1 MSYVDTNSFANV
13 GNTSSS
19 TFKKQHEISFEPEIN
34 EMINNFLQT
43 LKTNSQPTSR
53 SSYTVSLETLNV
65 LKKFI
70 GFMKFHTTEEFMN
83 NLKKL
88 DLLMEGNI
96 KPKGII
102 GSAVLKKEF
111 CCGNMI
117 RRVIFMLRE
126 EINNYNN
133 SLKQTGDIDED
144 KANNKPVGSM
154 FDLLARLPKEQP
166 QVNSNT
172 KSKKFEIRATAIN
185 IIRELTDEVKNI
197 DEQIFQIGID
207 LIHDN
212 EILLIPTPDSKTI
225 LNFLIN
231 VKKDKNWK
239 KRNFTCIITES
250 YPNNLQKAQKFA
262 LKLSDLG
269 IDTIIIPDSMVFAVM
284 NKIGKVVIG
293 CKQIFSNGSA
303 IVSSTGVQT
312 VVQCAKEFRVPIIVM
327 AGLYKL
333 SSISPFDIKENYL
346 EVGGSKLT
354 GNLLPKQHK
363 VTGHEGD
370 YSRLMMVNNIND
382 FIAAEFIDIIITNT
396 GAYSPSFMY
405 RVVADNYE
413 YS

>member
-1 MSYVDTNSFANV
+1 MTTVNIKN
-13 GNTSSS
+13 
-19 TFKKQHEISFEPEIN
+19 KEKLSFEPEIN
-34 EMINNFLQT
+34 ELINKFLQS

-53 SSYTVSLETLNV
+53 SSYTISLETLNV

-102 GSAVLKKEF
+102 GSTVLKKEF

-126 EINNYNN
+126 EINNYNSSMKQNHDAEDN
-133 SLKQTGDIDED
+133 S
-144 KANNKPVGSM
+144 ASKPVGSM
-154 FDLLARLPKEQP
+154 FDLLARLPKEQAA
-166 QVNSNT
+166 SSFNT
-172 KSKKFEIRATAIN
+172 KVKKFDIRATAIN

-197 DEQIFQIGID
+197 DEQIFQIGVD

-250 YPNNLQKAQKFA
+250 YPNNLEKAQKFA

-284 NKIGKVVIG
+284 NKIGKVIIG

-354 GNLLPKQHK
+354 GSLLPKQHQ
-363 VTGHEGD
+363 VVGDEGD
-370 YSRLMMVNNIND
+370 YSRLIMVNNIND

-413 YS
+413 SA

>member
-1 MSYVDTNSFANV
+1 MSSVNI
-13 GNTSSS
+13 
-19 TFKKQHEISFEPEIN
+19 KHKEKLSFEPEIN
-34 EMINNFLQT
+34 ELINKFLQS

-53 SSYTVSLETLNV
+53 SSYTISLETLNV

-126 EINNYNN
+126 EINNYN
-133 SLKQTGDIDED
+133 STIKQNHDSED
-144 KANNKPVGSM
+144 NLASKPVGSM
-154 FDLLARLPKEQP
+154 FDLLARLPKEQASS
-166 QVNSNT
+166 NSNN
-172 KSKKFEIRATAIN
+172 KGKKFDIRATAIN

-197 DEQIFQIGID
+197 DEQIFQIGVD

-250 YPNNLQKAQKFA
+250 YPNNLDKAQKFA

-269 IDTIIIPDSMVFAVM
+269 IDTIIIPDSMIFAVM
-284 NKIGKVVIG
+284 SKIGKVIIG

-354 GNLLPKQHK
+354 GSLLPKQHT
-363 VTGHEGD
+363 VVGDEGD
-370 YSRLMMVNNIND
+370 YSRLIMVNNIND

-413 YS
+413 SV

>member
-1 MSYVDTNSFANV
+1 MSSVNI
-13 GNTSSS
+13 
-19 TFKKQHEISFEPEIN
+19 KHKEKLSFEPEIN
-34 EMINNFLQT
+34 ELINKFLQS

-53 SSYTVSLETLNV
+53 SSYTISLETLNV

-102 GSAVLKKEF
+102 GSTVLKKEF

-126 EINNYNN
+126 EINNYN
-133 SLKQTGDIDED
+133 STIKQNHDSED
-144 KANNKPVGSM
+144 NLASKPVGSM
-154 FDLLARLPKEQP
+154 FDLLARLPKEQASS
-166 QVNSNT
+166 NSNN
-172 KSKKFEIRATAIN
+172 KGKKFDIRATAIN

-197 DEQIFQIGID
+197 DEQIFQIGVD

-250 YPNNLQKAQKFA
+250 YPNNLDKAQKFA

-269 IDTIIIPDSMVFAVM
+269 IDTIIIPDSMIFAVM
-284 NKIGKVVIG
+284 SKIGKVIIG

-354 GNLLPKQHK
+354 GSLLPKQHT
-363 VTGHEGD
+363 VVGDEGD
-370 YSRLMMVNNIND
+370 YSRLIMVNNIND

-413 YS
+413 SI

>member
-1 MSYVDTNSFANV
+1 MSSVNI
-13 GNTSSS
+13 
-19 TFKKQHEISFEPEIN
+19 KHKEKLSFEPEIN
-34 EMINNFLQT
+34 ELINKFLQS

-53 SSYTVSLETLNV
+53 SSYTISLETLNV

-102 GSAVLKKEF
+102 GSTVLKKEF

-126 EINNYNN
+126 EINNYN
-133 SLKQTGDIDED
+133 STIKQNHDSED
-144 KANNKPVGSM
+144 NLASKPVGSM
-154 FDLLARLPKEQP
+154 FDLLARLPKEQASS
-166 QVNSNT
+166 NSNN
-172 KSKKFEIRATAIN
+172 KGKKFDIRATAIN

-197 DEQIFQIGID
+197 DEQIFQIGVD

-250 YPNNLQKAQKFA
+250 YPNNLDKAQKFA

-269 IDTIIIPDSMVFAVM
+269 IDTIIIPDSMIFAVM
-284 NKIGKVVIG
+284 SKIGKVIIG

-354 GNLLPKQHK
+354 GSLLPKQHT
-363 VTGHEGD
+363 VVGDEGD
-370 YSRLMMVNNIND
+370 YSRLIMVNNIND

-413 YS
+413 SV

>member
-1 MSYVDTNSFANV
+1 MSSLDSNAFTNISAQISGAKKIEKVSFD
-13 GNTSSS
+13 
-19 TFKKQHEISFEPEIN
+19 QEIN
-34 EMINNFLQT
+34 ELINNFLQS

-53 SSYTVSLETLNV
+53 SSYTISLETLNV

-70 GFMKFHTTEEFMN
+70 GFMKFSTTEEFMN

-111 CCGNMI
+111 CCGNMV

-126 EINNYNN
+126 EINNHHI
-133 SLKQTGDIDED
+133 SLHKQEGSED
-144 KANNKPVGSM
+144 SSSNKVGSM
-154 FDLLARLPKEQP
+154 FDLLARLPKEQQ
-166 QVNSNT
+166 QVSSNN
-172 KSKKFEIRATAIN
+172 KSKKFDIRATAIN

-250 YPNNLQKAQKFA
+250 YPNNLQKAQRFA

-284 NKIGKVVIG
+284 NKIGKVIIG

-312 VVQCAKEFRVPIIVM
+312 VVQCAKEFRVPIIVI

-333 SSISPFDIKENYL
+333 SSLSPFDIKENYL

-354 GNLLPKQHK
+354 GNLLPKQHS
-363 VTGHEGD
+363 VTEDEGD
-370 YSRLMMVNNIND
+370 YSRLVMVNNIND

>member
-1 MSYVDTNSFANV
+1 MSSVNIIH
-13 GNTSSS
+13 
-19 TFKKQHEISFEPEIN
+19 KEKLSFEPEIN
-34 EMINNFLQT
+34 ELINKFLQS

-53 SSYTVSLETLNV
+53 SSYTISLETLNV

-126 EINNYNN
+126 EINNYN
-133 SLKQTGDIDED
+133 STIKQNHDSED
-144 KANNKPVGSM
+144 NLASKPVGSM
-154 FDLLARLPKEQP
+154 FDLLARLPKEQASS
-166 QVNSNT
+166 NSNN
-172 KSKKFEIRATAIN
+172 KGKKFDIRATAIN

-197 DEQIFQIGID
+197 DEQIFQIGVD

-250 YPNNLQKAQKFA
+250 YPNNLDKAQKFA

-269 IDTIIIPDSMVFAVM
+269 IDTIIIPDSMIFAVM
-284 NKIGKVVIG
+284 SKIGKVIIG

-354 GNLLPKQHK
+354 GSLLPKQHT
-363 VTGHEGD
+363 VVGDEGD
-370 YSRLMMVNNIND
+370 YSRLIMVNNIND

-413 YS
+413 SV

>member
-1 MSYVDTNSFANV
+1 MSTVNIQNKE
-13 GNTSSS
+13 NL
-19 TFKKQHEISFEPEIN
+19 SFEPEIN
-34 EMINNFLQT
+34 ELINKFLQS

-53 SSYTVSLETLNV
+53 SSYTISLETLNV

-102 GSAVLKKEF
+102 GSTVLKKEF

-126 EINNYNN
+126 EINNYN
-133 SLKQTGDIDED
+133 SSIKQTHDSED
-144 KANNKPVGSM
+144 NSASKPVGSM
-154 FDLLARLPKEQP
+154 FDLLARLPKEQ
-166 QVNSNT
+166 VSSSSNT
-172 KSKKFEIRATAIN
+172 KFKKFDIRATAIN

-197 DEQIFQIGID
+197 DEQIFQIGVD

-250 YPNNLQKAQKFA
+250 YPNNLEKAQKFA

-284 NKIGKVVIG
+284 NKIGKVIIG

-333 SSISPFDIKENYL
+333 SSLSPFDIKENYL

-354 GNLLPKQHK
+354 GSLLPKQHK
-363 VTGHEGD
+363 VVGDEGD
-370 YSRLMMVNNIND
+370 YSRLIMVNNIND

-413 YS
+413 SA

>member
-1 MSYVDTNSFANV
+1 MSSVNI
-13 GNTSSS
+13 
-19 TFKKQHEISFEPEIN
+19 KHKEKLSFEPEIN
-34 EMINNFLQT
+34 ELINKFLQS

-53 SSYTVSLETLNV
+53 SSYTISLETLNV

-102 GSAVLKKEF
+102 GSTVLKKEF

-126 EINNYNN
+126 EINNYN
-133 SLKQTGDIDED
+133 STIKQNHDSED
-144 KANNKPVGSM
+144 NLASKPVGSM
-154 FDLLARLPKEQP
+154 FDLLARLPKEQASS
-166 QVNSNT
+166 NSNN
-172 KSKKFEIRATAIN
+172 KGKKFDIRATAIN
-185 IIRELTDEVKNI
+185 IIRELIDEVKNI
-197 DEQIFQIGID
+197 DEQIFQIGVD

-250 YPNNLQKAQKFA
+250 YPNNLDKAQKFA

-269 IDTIIIPDSMVFAVM
+269 IDTIIIPDSMIFAVM
-284 NKIGKVVIG
+284 SKIGKVIIG

-354 GNLLPKQHK
+354 GSLLPKQHT
-363 VTGHEGD
+363 VVGDEGD
-370 YSRLMMVNNIND
+370 YSRLIMVNNIND

-413 YS
+413 SV

>member
-1 MSYVDTNSFANV
+1 MSTVKIKNKENL
-13 GNTSSS
+13 
-19 TFKKQHEISFEPEIN
+19 SFEPEIN
-34 EMINNFLQT
+34 ELINKFLQS

-53 SSYTVSLETLNV
+53 SSYTISLETLNV

-102 GSAVLKKEF
+102 GSTVLKKEF

-126 EINNYNN
+126 EINNYN
-133 SLKQTGDIDED
+133 SSMKQTHDSED
-144 KANNKPVGSM
+144 NSASKPVGSM
-154 FDLLARLPKEQP
+154 FDLLARLPKEQ
-166 QVNSNT
+166 VSSSSNT
-172 KSKKFEIRATAIN
+172 KSKKFDIRATAIN

-197 DEQIFQIGID
+197 DEQIFQIGVD

-250 YPNNLQKAQKFA
+250 YPNNLEKAQKFA

-284 NKIGKVVIG
+284 NKIGKVIIG

-333 SSISPFDIKENYL
+333 SSLSPFDIKENYL

-354 GNLLPKQHK
+354 GSLLPKQHQ
-363 VTGHEGD
+363 VVGDEGD
-370 YSRLMMVNNIND
+370 YSRLIMVNNIND

-413 YS
+413 SA

>member
-1 MSYVDTNSFANV
+1 MSSVNIKNKE
-13 GNTSSS
+13 NL
-19 TFKKQHEISFEPEIN
+19 SFEPEIN
-34 EMINNFLQT
+34 ELINKFLQS

-53 SSYTVSLETLNV
+53 SSYTISLETLNV

-102 GSAVLKKEF
+102 GSTVLKKEF

-126 EINNYNN
+126 EINNYN
-133 SLKQTGDIDED
+133 SSIKQNDDSED
-144 KANNKPVGSM
+144 SSASKPVGSM
-154 FDLLARLPKEQP
+154 FDLLARLPKEQTS
-166 QVNSNT
+166 VNSNN
-172 KSKKFEIRATAIN
+172 KVKKFDIRATAIN

-197 DEQIFQIGID
+197 DEQIFQIGVD

-250 YPNNLQKAQKFA
+250 YPNNLDKAQKFA

-269 IDTIIIPDSMVFAVM
+269 IDTIIIPDSMIFAVM
-284 NKIGKVVIG
+284 NKIGKVIIG

-354 GNLLPKQHK
+354 GSLLPKQHS
-363 VTGHEGD
+363 VVGDEGD
-370 YSRLMMVNNIND
+370 YSRLIMVNNIND

-413 YS
+413 SV

>member
-1 MSYVDTNSFANV
+1 MSSVNI
-13 GNTSSS
+13 
-19 TFKKQHEISFEPEIN
+19 KHKEKLSFEPEIN
-34 EMINNFLQT
+34 ELINKFLQS

-53 SSYTVSLETLNV
+53 SSYTISLETLNV

-126 EINNYNN
+126 EINNYN
-133 SLKQTGDIDED
+133 STIKQNHDSED
-144 KANNKPVGSM
+144 NLASKPVGSM
-154 FDLLARLPKEQP
+154 FDLLARLPKEQASS
-166 QVNSNT
+166 NSNN
-172 KSKKFEIRATAIN
+172 KGKKFDIRATAIN

-197 DEQIFQIGID
+197 DEQIFQIGVD

-250 YPNNLQKAQKFA
+250 YPNNIDKAQKFA

-269 IDTIIIPDSMVFAVM
+269 IDTIIIPDSMIFAVM
-284 NKIGKVVIG
+284 SKIGKVIIG

-354 GNLLPKQHK
+354 GSLLPKQHT
-363 VTGHEGD
+363 VVGDEGD
-370 YSRLMMVNNIND
+370 YSRLIMVNNIND

-413 YS
+413 SV

>member
-1 MSYVDTNSFANV
+1 MSSVNI
-13 GNTSSS
+13 
-19 TFKKQHEISFEPEIN
+19 KHKEKLSFEPEIN
-34 EMINNFLQT
+34 ELINKFLQS

-53 SSYTVSLETLNV
+53 SSYTISLETLNV

-126 EINNYNN
+126 EINNYN
-133 SLKQTGDIDED
+133 STIKQNHDSED
-144 KANNKPVGSM
+144 NLASKPVGSM
-154 FDLLARLPKEQP
+154 FDLLARLPKEQASS
-166 QVNSNT
+166 NSNN
-172 KSKKFEIRATAIN
+172 KGKKFDIRATAIN

-197 DEQIFQIGID
+197 DEQIFQIGVD

-250 YPNNLQKAQKFA
+250 YPNNIDKAQKFA

-269 IDTIIIPDSMVFAVM
+269 IDTIIIPDSMIFAVM
-284 NKIGKVVIG
+284 SKIGKVIIG

-354 GNLLPKQHK
+354 GSLLPKQHTVVGDK
-363 VTGHEGD
+363 GD
-370 YSRLMMVNNIND
+370 YSRLIMVNNIND

-413 YS
+413 SV

>member
-1 MSYVDTNSFANV
+1 MSSVNIKNKE
-13 GNTSSS
+13 NL
-19 TFKKQHEISFEPEIN
+19 SFEPEIN
-34 EMINNFLQT
+34 ELINKFLQS

-53 SSYTVSLETLNV
+53 SSYTISLETLNV

-102 GSAVLKKEF
+102 GSTVLKKEF

-126 EINNYNN
+126 EINNYN
-133 SLKQTGDIDED
+133 SSIKQNDDSED
-144 KANNKPVGSM
+144 SSASKPVGSM

-166 QVNSNT
+166 SVNSNN
-172 KSKKFEIRATAIN
+172 KVKKFDIRATAIN

-197 DEQIFQIGID
+197 DEQIFQIGVD

-250 YPNNLQKAQKFA
+250 YPNNLDKAQKFA

-269 IDTIIIPDSMVFAVM
+269 IDTIIIPDSMIFAVM
-284 NKIGKVVIG
+284 NKIGKVIIG

-354 GNLLPKQHK
+354 GSLLPKQHS
-363 VTGHEGD
+363 VVGDEGD
-370 YSRLMMVNNIND
+370 YSRLIMVNNIND

-413 YS
+413 SV

>member
-1 MSYVDTNSFANV
+1 MSSVNI
-13 GNTSSS
+13 
-19 TFKKQHEISFEPEIN
+19 KHKEKLSFEPEIN
-34 EMINNFLQT
+34 ELINKFLQS

-53 SSYTVSLETLNV
+53 SSYTISLETLNV

-102 GSAVLKKEF
+102 GSTVLKKEF

-126 EINNYNN
+126 EINNYN
-133 SLKQTGDIDED
+133 STIKQNHDSED
-144 KANNKPVGSM
+144 NLASKPVGSM
-154 FDLLARLPKEQP
+154 FDLLARLPKEQASS
-166 QVNSNT
+166 NSNN
-172 KSKKFEIRATAIN
+172 KGKKFDIRATAIN

-197 DEQIFQIGID
+197 DEQIFQIGVD

-250 YPNNLQKAQKFA
+250 YPNNIDKAQKFA

-269 IDTIIIPDSMVFAVM
+269 IDTIIIPDSMIFAVM
-284 NKIGKVVIG
+284 SKIGKVIIG

-354 GNLLPKQHK
+354 GSLLPKQHT
-363 VTGHEGD
+363 VVGDEGD
-370 YSRLMMVNNIND
+370 YSRLIMVNNIND

-413 YS
+413 SV

>member
-1 MSYVDTNSFANV
+1 MSSVNI
-13 GNTSSS
+13 
-19 TFKKQHEISFEPEIN
+19 KHKEKLSFEPEIN
-34 EMINNFLQT
+34 ELINKFLQS

-53 SSYTVSLETLNV
+53 SSYTISLETLNV

-126 EINNYNN
+126 EINNYN
-133 SLKQTGDIDED
+133 STIKQNHDSED
-144 KANNKPVGSM
+144 NLASKPVGSM
-154 FDLLARLPKEQP
+154 FDLLARLPKEQASS
-166 QVNSNT
+166 NSNN
-172 KSKKFEIRATAIN
+172 KGKKFDIRATAIN

-197 DEQIFQIGID
+197 DEQIFQIGVD

-231 VKKDKNWK
+231 VKKNKNWK

-250 YPNNLQKAQKFA
+250 YPNNIDKAQKFA

-269 IDTIIIPDSMVFAVM
+269 IDTIIIPDSMIFAVM
-284 NKIGKVVIG
+284 SKIGKVIIG

-354 GNLLPKQHK
+354 GSLLPKQHT
-363 VTGHEGD
+363 VVGDEGD
-370 YSRLMMVNNIND
+370 YSRLIMVNNIND

-413 YS
+413 SV